1 MFNKAEIFRAAH
13 AAARNNAGSRYYAGH
28 SYASIFAGQLR
39 NEWRNAK
46 TRARMAKEAAM
57 TPAALRIKHL
67 EAEIY
72 SEGCRN
78 RLNRPRIAA
87 LQSELAELRAA

>member
-1 MFNKAEIFRAAH
+1 MFNTAEIFRAAH
-13 AAARNNAGSRYYAGH
+13 AKVRAVRANGAKGTYAGLFQLH
-28 SYASIFAGQLR
+28 LR
-39 NEWRNAK
+39 NAWRLAK
-46 TRARMAKEAAM
+46 LGAQRAKEAAM
-57 TPAALRIKHL
+57 SPAARRIKHL

-87 LQSELAELRAA
+87 LQSELAELRAAA